1 MADSTVASISHPAI
15 TRNPANSIQSSL
27 VNDLSLSVLS
37 SQAILHIDPLIVN
50 ALFGQQKEKS
60 ENRSHNIQTISLNTN
75 MEPFG
80 HSIIWSMFEK
90 VKHNLNFQDPLG
102 YIATVKKLATSI
114 FAYYP
119 LLVCENKEKE
129 SLETLSWCI
138 AAYSLVINRAAIVH
152 LKVKPLGHANQKG
165 FAIYANKD
173 IIQGEYIEE
182 LLGLMPEDRAEK
194 YTDLSTIT
202 PHTDNCND
210 GSFEEKLLIGPIR
223 FINHRCVSYNV
234 EFVAIRDTYA
244 FTVMATKNI
253 KADEEILL
261 CYGGNTR

>member
-1 MADSTVASISHPAI
+1 
-15 TRNPANSIQSSL
+15 
-27 VNDLSLSVLS
+27 
-37 SQAILHIDPLIVN
+37 
-50 ALFGQQKEKS
+50 
-60 ENRSHNIQTISLNTN
+60 

-114 FAYYP
+114 LLHYP
-119 LLVCENKEKE
+119 SLVWENKKKE

-138 AAYSLVINRAAIVH
+138 TAYSLVINPAAIVH
-152 LKVKPLGHANQKG
+152 LKVKPLGHAKQKG

-173 IIQGEYIEE
+173 IIQGEYIQE

-202 PHTDNCND
+202 PHKDNRND

-234 EFVAIRDTYA
+234 EFIAIRDTYA
-244 FTVMATKNI
+244 FTIMATKNI
-253 KADEEILL
+253 KAKEEILL
-261 CYGGNTR
+261 CYGVDYFKENGSECLCEDCREIPDEEEEEAEVSKKGKDQINIEERDKAKKDKRAKQKEKRKLGPN

>member
-1 MADSTVASISHPAI
+1 TW
-15 TRNPANSIQSSL
+15 NPANSIKFSL
-27 VNDLSLSVLS
+27 VNDLSLSVLP

-50 ALFGQQKEKS
+50 ALFGQQKQKS
-60 ENRSHNIQTISLNTN
+60 QNRSHNIQTISFDTN

-80 HSIIWSMFEK
+80 HSMIWSMFEK
-90 VKHNLNFQDPLG
+90 VKHNLNFQDQLG
-102 YIATVKKLATSI
+102 YIATVKKLSTNI
-114 FAYYP
+114 LLHYP
-119 LLVCENKEKE
+119 ALVWENKKKE
-129 SLETLSWCI
+129 SLDTLFWW
-138 AAYSLVINRAAIVH
+138 
-152 LKVKPLGHANQKG
+152 VKPLGHAKQKG

-202 PHTDNCND
+202 PHDDNRND

-234 EFVAIRDTYA
+234 EFIAIRNTYA
-244 FTVMATKNI
+244 FTIMATKNI
-253 KADEEILL
+253 KAKEEILL
-261 CYGGNTR
+261 CYGVDYFKE